1 MLFLNHKH
9 SVVAVSYD
17 PTCFFLISGS
27 SGNAADANVTL
38 WQFLLDLL
46 VKQQYSNIIC
56 WTNNEGEFKLLDAEQ
71 VAKLWGLKKNKNNM
85 NYDKLS
91 RALRYYY
98 DKNIIKKVM
107 GQKFVYRF
115 VSFPEMVKTENRIPF
130 KKKMESIV
138 NESNPASST
147 ANPVS
152 SAVSGFQTLRP
163 YDVKSG
169 LIQQAQLAAAATLAQ
184 QQQNFMMHQQ
194 AVAQAMAEQKYQI
207 PPEHHALYHNGGGEA
222 SQSQPKVGSPSSLFF
237 LFLNIELDTSYL
249 SLSTSLPT
257 CLGLITWTLW

>member
-1 MLFLNHKH
+1 MFVYF
-9 SVVAVSYD
+9 VVA
-17 PTCFFLISGS
+17 SGT
-27 SGNAADANVTL
+27 ADANVTL

-46 VKQQYSNIIC
+46 LKQQYSSIIC

-107 GQKFVYRF
+107 GQKFVYKF

-138 NESNPASST
+138 NDSNPATST
-147 ANPVS
+147 SLRTAM
-152 SAVSGFQTLRP
+152 SGFQTLRP
-163 YDVKSG
+163 YDIKSG
-169 LIQQAQLAAAATLAQ
+169 EIQAAQLAATALAQ
-184 QQQNFMMHQQ
+184 QRMLRDH
-194 AVAQAMAEQKYQI
+194 AVAQAMVERKYQI
-207 PPEHHALYHNGGGEA
+207 PQEQMQLYHNSN
-222 SQSQPKVGSPSSLFF
+222 SQQAKV
-237 LFLNIELDTSYL
+237 
-249 SLSTSLPT
+249 
-257 CLGLITWTLW
+257 

>member
-1 MLFLNHKH
+1 MHWLVIVHTPVCNDSLLYFVSANNNG
-9 SVVAVSYD
+9 SV
-17 PTCFFLISGS
+17 
-27 SGNAADANVTL
+27 DANVTL

-46 VKQQYSNIIC
+46 LKQQYSNIIC

-107 GQKFVYRF
+107 GQKFVYKF

-138 NESNPASST
+138 NDSNPTPAT
-147 ANPVS
+147 T
-152 SAVSGFQTLRP
+152 SAAAISGFGTLRP

-169 LIQQAQLAAAATLAQ
+169 LIQQAQLAATALAQ
-184 QQQNFMMHQQ
+184 QQQLIHHH
-194 AVAQAMAEQKYQI
+194 AVATAHAQAQAMLESKYQI
-207 PPEHHALYHNGGGEA
+207 PAEHHALYHNDN
-222 SQSQPKVGSPSSLFF
+222 SQSKVGR
-237 LFLNIELDTSYL
+237 SYVNFVGRK
-249 SLSTSLPT
+249 SIVQLPVFHT
-257 CLGLITWTLW
+257 R

>member
-1 MLFLNHKH
+1 MCPPAHNSCDVLFLANP
-9 SVVAVSYD
+9 SSS
-17 PTCFFLISGS
+17 SGS
-27 SGNAADANVTL
+27 VDANVTL

-46 VKQQYSNIIC
+46 LKQQYSNIIC

-107 GQKFVYRF
+107 GQKFVYKF
-115 VSFPEMVKTENRIPF
+115 VSFPEMVKTEKRIPF

-138 NESNPASST
+138 NDSNPAAAT
-147 ANPVS
+147 TS
-152 SAVSGFQTLRP
+152 SATMSSFSTLRP

-169 LIQQAQLAAAATLAQ
+169 LIQQAQLAATALAQ
-184 QQQNFMMHQQ
+184 QQQLLHQH
-194 AVAQAMAEQKYQI
+194 AVAQAQVAQAAQAAMVETKYQI
-207 PPEHHALYHNGGGEA
+207 PAEHRALYHN
-222 SQSQPKVGSPSSLFF
+222 SDNSQPKVSRLVK
-237 LFLNIELDTSYL
+237 
-249 SLSTSLPT
+249 
-257 CLGLITWTLW
+257 

>member
-1 MLFLNHKH
+1 MQLYCAVCLLNIF
-9 SVVAVSYD
+9 
-17 PTCFFLISGS
+17 PS
-27 SGNAADANVTL
+27 SGTGGAADANVTL

-46 VKQQYSNIIC
+46 VKQQYSSIIC

-138 NESNPASST
+138 NESSAPD
-147 ANPVS
+147 PVTSS
-152 SAVSGFQTLRP
+152 SAMSSFQTLRA

-169 LIQQAQLAAAATLAQ
+169 LIQQAQQLATLAQ
-184 QQQNFMMHQQ
+184 QQAMLHQQ
-194 AVAQAMAEQKYQI
+194 VVAQAQVQAMAEQKYQI
-207 PPEHHALYHNGGGEA
+207 PAEHHALYHSDSTGSA
-222 SQSQPKVGSPSSLFF
+222 ATSQSQTKV
-237 LFLNIELDTSYL
+237 I
-249 SLSTSLPT
+249 
-257 CLGLITWTLW
+257 

>member
-1 MLFLNHKH
+1 MSF
-9 SVVAVSYD
+9 
-17 PTCFFLISGS
+17 T
-27 SGNAADANVTL
+27 GNGTADANVTL

-46 VKQQYSNIIC
+46 LKQQYSQIIC

-107 GQKFVYRF
+107 GQKFVYKF

-138 NESNPASST
+138 NDSNSVVTSQPS
-147 ANPVS
+147 S
-152 SAVSGFQTLRP
+152 SAIGGFQKLSP

-169 LIQQAQLAAAATLAQ
+169 LIHQAQLAAATAANAIAAQ
-184 QQQNFMMHQQ
+184 QHLLQQH
-194 AVAQAMAEQKYQI
+194 AVATMATMAEQKYQV
-207 PPEHHALYHNGGGEA
+207 PPEHHSLYHND
-222 SQSQPKVGSPSSLFF
+222 SSHLKV
-237 LFLNIELDTSYL
+237 
-249 SLSTSLPT
+249 
-257 CLGLITWTLW
+257 

>member
-1 MLFLNHKH
+1 MDASNDQISFLYL
-9 SVVAVSYD
+9 A
-17 PTCFFLISGS
+17 SGT
-27 SGNAADANVTL
+27 GADANVTL

-46 VKQQYSNIIC
+46 LKQQQYSSIIC

-107 GQKFVYRF
+107 GQKFVYKF

-138 NESNPASST
+138 NDSAPATSTASS
-147 ANPVS
+147 
-152 SAVSGFQTLRP
+152 SALSGFQTLRP

-169 LIQQAQLAAAATLAQ
+169 MIHPAQLAATALAQ
-184 QQQNFMMHQQ
+184 QQMLHDH
-194 AVAQAMAEQKYQI
+194 AVAQALAERKYQI
-207 PPEHHALYHNGGGEA
+207 PPEHMSMYHNGNSQAKVCA
-222 SQSQPKVGSPSSLFF
+222 SEPSVLGVSCIRHL
-237 LFLNIELDTSYL
+237 LVRIISTAYL
-249 SLSTSLPT
+249 VE
-257 CLGLITWTLW
+257 

>member
-1 MLFLNHKH
+1 M
-9 SVVAVSYD
+9 
-17 PTCFFLISGS
+17 
-27 SGNAADANVTL
+27 TL

-138 NESNPASST
+138 NESNTAAVTST
-147 ANPVS
+147 SPVS
-152 SAVSGFQTLRP
+152 SAVTTGFQTLRP

-169 LIQQAQLAAAATLAQ
+169 LIQQAQLAAHLAQ
-184 QQQNFMMHQQ
+184 QNLMMQHQV
-194 AVAQAMAEQKYQI
+194 AAQAQALVEQKYQV
-207 PPEHHALYHNGGGEA
+207 PAEHHQLYHNNDSSQL
-222 SQSQPKVGSPSSLFF
+222 SQSQPPKVRTNTAELLIRLHPIVILCSFYLF
-237 LFLNIELDTSYL
+237 D
-249 SLSTSLPT
+249 
-257 CLGLITWTLW
+257 

>member
-1 MLFLNHKH
+1 MCPYSKPITFCDSDSALFLANTA
-9 SVVAVSYD
+9 SS
-17 PTCFFLISGS
+17 SGS
-27 SGNAADANVTL
+27 VDANVTL

-46 VKQQYSNIIC
+46 LKQQYSNIIC

-107 GQKFVYRF
+107 GQKFVYKF

-138 NESNPASST
+138 NDSNPVPTST
-147 ANPVS
+147 ATMGSNCFS
-152 SAVSGFQTLRP
+152 TLRP

-169 LIQQAQLAAAATLAQ
+169 LIQQAQLAATAALAQ
-184 QQQNFMMHQQ
+184 QQQLLHQHAVQ
-194 AVAQAMAEQKYQI
+194 AAHAQVAQAAAQAAMVETKYQI
-207 PPEHHALYHNGGGEA
+207 PAEHRALYHNSQDS
-222 SQSQPKVGSPSSLFF
+222 SQSKVS
-237 LFLNIELDTSYL
+237 NNY
-249 SLSTSLPT
+249 
-257 CLGLITWTLW
+257 